1 MDPAGVHRFFANRG
15 WFNLPAKQTLA
26 KPSHPTE
33 QVEDFGAECIRG
45 LLRRRRFRR
54 EKNR

>member
-1 MDPAGVHRFFANRG
+1 MDLAGVHRFFAHRG

-26 KPSHPTE
+26 KPAHPTE

-54 EKNR
+54 ERNR